1 MTDKQKRRKIITLVR
16 KLYIYR
22 CQNKTKA
29 EQKVYEALMAF
40 CQAHNADF
48 NANFSGARRY
58 LISVNNTRYAHDSL
72 NGVIR
77 TITKENESQLAIKN
91 HDGLSGI

>member
-1 MTDKQKRRKIITLVR
+1 MTDEQKRRKIITLVR
-16 KLYIYR
+16 QIYIFR
-22 CQNKTKA
+22 AKNKTKN
-29 EQKVYEALMAF
+29 EQEVYEELMAF

-58 LISVNNTRYAHDSL
+58 LISVNNPRYVYDSL
-72 NGVIR
+72 NRVIR
-77 TITKENESQLAIKN
+77 TIRIENESQTAIKN